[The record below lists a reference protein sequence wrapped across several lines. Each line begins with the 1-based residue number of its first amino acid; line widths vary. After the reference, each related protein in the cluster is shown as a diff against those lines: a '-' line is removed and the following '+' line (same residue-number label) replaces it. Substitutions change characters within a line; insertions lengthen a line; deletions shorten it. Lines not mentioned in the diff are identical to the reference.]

1 MSNLYDNTFFFFQK
15 NTHTN
20 KQNSTSKFIQIY
32 VFFLQTTNVRALY
45 FSTQRSAV
53 RVVFKCKLCLKN
65 SIKLMILIFLWPP
78 GRIFYLSPAFP
89 ETRVLKMALKNVHV
103 DILDEIVNKYNNTYH
118 RTIKMKSVDVKPSI
132 YTFCL

>member
-1 MSNLYDNTFFFFQK
+1 MIILIFFFK
-15 NTHTN
+15 KTHTQTN
-20 KQNSTSKFIQIY
+20 KIPQANLFIQIY

-65 SIKLMILIFLWPP
+65 SIKLMIFIFLWPP
-78 GRIFYLSPAFP
+78 GQIFYLSPAFP

-118 RTIKMKSVDVKPSI
+118 RTIKMKFVDVKPSI